1 MSKRWINRVLGE
13 AAGEGDTTP
22 PPSGSEEGTIPQAAE
37 PLDDLHD
44 EGSSVEDMPSSDVVN
59 TLVQAW
65 KGGGRNDVAAQLLF
79 TPVSYADFVRMC
91 FQIGQEDAI
100 QLGDLLDNLADESG
114 IVTDVPGQNKILS
127 RVTGEGTS
135 GEQITSDEADVQPVP
150 PGNTP

>member
-1 MSKRWINRVLGE
+1 MGE

-37 PLDDLHD
+37 PLDALHD
-44 EGSSVEDMPSSDVVN
+44 ESSSVEDMPSSDVVN

-65 KGGGRNDVAAQLLF
+65 KGGSRNDVAAQLLF

-91 FQIGQEDAI
+91 FQIGQADAV

-114 IVTDVPGQNKILS
+114 IITDVPGQNKILS
-127 RVTGEGTS
+127 RVTGEEGSES